1 MKKILFGKEAREKV
15 KRGIDIVA
23 DAVAPTLGVVGK
35 SVLISCGALDPI
47 IADDGATVARFIEL
61 EDPYEQLGSR
71 LIRKVAN
78 KMHHKSGDGRS
89 TSTVLARAFVNAA
102 HEEIGDDSS
111 KVREV
116 AERLQNGLV
125 EALEKLSA
133 MKRDVKDED
142 IQKVATIA
150 SLDPEVGKIIAD
162 AFLTVGRDG
171 IVTVEDSTKIGLSLE
186 TVKGMR
192 FNKGLISGYLV
203 NEPEKGR
210 TVLENPYILIADRR
224 IATNSQIKN
233 IVEGILATGD
243 TNILIVAMD
252 VEGEALATLILNAQR
267 AALHVACVQAP
278 YKEQQRID
286 FLTDLAVL
294 TGGTVV
300 SEQAGMFLDKVGIDV
315 LGRAEKVIV
324 DKDETTIINGY
335 SDPAKLEERIT
346 MLRGQLDEATEYD
359 YKTIQERIAGLAGG
373 IGVIRVGAFTETEL
387 KLKKDKIEDAINST
401 KLALE
406 EGIVIGGGSAL
417 YKVAESMSD
426 SMFNKAL
433 KSPLMQMA
441 YNSGYEIEPIVRED
455 YDFGYDFK
463 AKEYCNLF
471 ERGIIDPF
479 KVERI
484 ALETAISIASAWAT
498 IDVVMAEFPDKKY
511 DND

>member
-1 MKKILFGKEAREKV
+1 MKKILFGQEAREKV

-23 DAVAPTLGVVGK
+23 DTVAPTLGVVGK
-35 SVLISCGALDPI
+35 SVLIDCGALDPI

-61 EDPYEQLGSR
+61 EDRYEQLGSR
-71 LIRKVAN
+71 LIRKVSN

-89 TSTVLARAFVNAA
+89 TSTVLARAFVNEA
-102 HEEIGDDSS
+102 HKEIGDDSS
-111 KVREV
+111 KVRDV
-116 AERLQNGLV
+116 VERLHSGLA
-125 EALEKLSA
+125 ESLTRLSE
-133 MKRDVKDED
+133 MKREVTDED
-142 IQKVATIA
+142 IEKVATIA
-150 SLDPEVGKIIAD
+150 SLDPEVGKIIAE

-192 FNKGLISGYLV
+192 FNKGLVSGYLV

-210 TVLENPYILIADRR
+210 TVLEQPYILIADRR

-233 IVEGILATGD
+233 VIEGILATGH

-252 VEGEALATLILNAQR
+252 IEGEALATLILNAQR
-267 AALHVACVQAP
+267 SALHVACVQAP

-286 FLTDLAVL
+286 FLTDLAIL
-294 TGGTVV
+294 TGATVV
-300 SEQAGMFLDKVGIDV
+300 SEQAGMFLDKAGIEV

-324 DKDETTIINGY
+324 DKDETTIINGQ
-335 SDPAKLEERIT
+335 SDPVKLEERIT
-346 MLRGQLDEATEYD
+346 MLRGQLEEATEYD

-417 YKVAESMSD
+417 AKVADKMSD
-426 SMFNKAL
+426 TMFKNAL
-433 KSPLMQMA
+433 RAPIEQMA
-441 YNSGYEIEPIVRED
+441 RNSGYEMEAGGDDI
-455 YDFGYDFK
+455 YHGYDFK

-484 ALETAISIASAWAT
+484 ALETAISITSAWAT
-498 IDVVMAEFPDKKY
+498 IDVVMAEFPDKV
-511 DND
+511 NE